1 MPDTTDD
8 RTYDK
13 LLSKMSGNH
22 EQPYSELPSSI
33 IPHSTEPIYTYNP
46 PQPISTPA
54 LQQYGGPGPSTAAT
68 RSNSQHQPPQAQISP
83 PGLGDNDSGRPLSD
97 LLNQSPFSFG
107 IEPSPDLPFTDNE
120 NRLSY
125 SPMVPSPLDPSP
137 RSVQTQISNPLDAIL
152 PRGLLH
158 HVVDLFFDYV
168 YGLVPCLHRTSF
180 MGDLYARREER
191 PEQEEWTTLVLMVVA
206 ATLCHLPRHLI
217 PIPRADVRR
226 LVERCFD
233 KRGEFI
239 AKPHRTISVTRSE
252 LREIEL
258 TTVIILYL

>member
-1 MPDTTDD
+1 VVRLHCRSLYSGADS

-13 LLSKMSGNH
+13 LLSKMSVNQ
-22 EQPYSELPSSI
+22 EPYSAMSSTI
-33 IPHSTEPIYTYNP
+33 MPVQQPAESIYAYDTEQSAHT
-46 PQPISTPA
+46 TDM
-54 LQQYGGPGPSTAAT
+54 QQYGGPGPSTTASRA
-68 RSNSQHQPPQAQISP
+68 QLQPAHLSP
-83 PGLGDNDSGRPLSD
+83 PEAENGSSRPLSD
-97 LLNQSPFSFG
+97 LLNQSPFSFEIG
-107 IEPSPDLPFTDNE
+107 TSPDVVFTE
-120 NRLSY
+120 AEMARLSY
-125 SPMVPSPLDPSP
+125 SPVVPSPLDPSP
-137 RSVQTQISNPLDAIL
+137 RSVHTQICNPLDNVL

-191 PEQEEWTTLVLMVVA
+191 PEQEEWTILVLMIVA

-233 KRGEFI
+233 RRGEFI
-239 AKPHRTISVTRSE
+239 AKPHTTISVTRSK
-252 LREIEL
+252 L
-258 TTVIILYL
+258 